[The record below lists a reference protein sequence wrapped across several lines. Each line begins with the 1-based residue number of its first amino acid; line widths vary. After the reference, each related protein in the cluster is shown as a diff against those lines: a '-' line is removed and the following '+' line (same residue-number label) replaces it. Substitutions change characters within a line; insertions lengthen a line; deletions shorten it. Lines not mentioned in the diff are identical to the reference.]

1 LDECLNRFKLSS
13 KNVDPTSSIA
23 YSLFSLHLK
32 ILGWQDI
39 LDFVDVPVHFLYI
52 FNFQAQQLYSK
63 TWKHRQDSLL
73 ALTKELQNQTD
84 TTSEQ
89 NTKNVSRAVVSVLK
103 KTLNDQVF
111 IVSYLI
117 ITYR

>member
-1 LDECLNRFKLSS
+1 M
-13 KNVDPTSSIA
+13 
-23 YSLFSLHLK
+23 
-32 ILGWQDI
+32 
-39 LDFVDVPVHFLYI
+39 HFLYI

-111 IVSYLI
+111 VVSHLI
-117 ITYR
+117 ITYRWCALLALNIAR